1 MGAKKPSFV
10 LAEHLLFLVQLYSA
24 EDLKAG
30 AEVFFP
36 IVPFGLMPPRSGQGR
51 ETFELL

>member
-24 EDLKAG
+24 EDLKAEAE

-36 IVPFGLMPPRSGQGR
+36 IGLL
-51 ETFELL
+51 FLLG